1 MGAFAYSPEEDTPAA
16 SMPDQIP
23 EEVKQDRLDRL
34 MTLQAQISLENN
46 QKRIGTVEK
55 VLVTDAKDGFY
66 LGRSEREAPDAD
78 GAIVFTAKEAPT
90 VGEFVQVKL
99 TGADTYDLKG
109 ERV

>member
-1 MGAFAYSPEEDTPAA
+1 
-16 SMPDQIP
+16 
-23 EEVKQDRLDRL
+23 

-46 QKRIGTVEK
+46 QKRVGVTEK

-78 GAIVFTAKEAPT
+78 GAIVFTAAQAPT
-90 VGEFVQVKL
+90 IGEFVQVKI